1 MLTVRYKSLVCNIQ
15 IEDPLETY
23 PQSPSS
29 HACRPGLKIHRKSG
43 IKLSSLFI
51 YLVFNNDSAALS
63 LGILSCAHFT
73 FNCSI
78 NLVDWTCLHQI
89 FFWTF

>member
-43 IKLSSLFI
+43 IKISSLFI
-51 YLVFNNDSAALS
+51 YLVFNNDSAAVSGYSVMCTLH
-63 LGILSCAHFT
+63 LQL
-73 FNCSI
+73 FNQPS
-78 NLVDWTCLHQI
+78 
-89 FFWTF
+89 